1 MHRVFGEMYNIK
13 TLAGLLVR
21 TPINEE
27 PDSPWAGPPFEMPY
41 SFTLP
46 DADADVW
53 RQHHELIGTSLDA
66 CQKLFEAASTPGPV
80 GRTVKEHLAA
90 ATGAE
95 AYLRA
100 LQDIDSETR
109 HWFEAILAGEGAKQA
124 VQAQRLGAGAKGAAR
139 S

>member
-21 TPINEE
+21 TPISEE
-27 PDSPWAGPPFEMPY
+27 PDSRWAGPPFEMPY

-80 GRTVKEHLAA
+80 GRTVKGHLAA

-100 LQDIDSETR
+100 LQDLDSETR
-109 HWFEAILAGEGAKQA
+109 IGSKRSSPGEAREAGGSGSAA
-124 VQAQRLGAGAKGAAR
+124 WRGRKGAAR